1 MTTSATRPVERAGQ
15 GHDGRES
22 NWSDAYARFLAGS
35 LANAQKTLRL
45 YQQTLECVAAGR
57 LPSTIFQEY
66 YPRFVQR
73 HGAVYGERLS
83 QLVAGF
89 MGRFAELNKRN
100 AAFPGDGDDQVS
112 PPVFEARDPARWLE
126 QYAEYAGALNARAV
140 KAYRRQLDQVAEG
153 ALSPEDAQQK
163 VADDMSRGLEH
174 YLRDAGQ
181 LYLQLMLELDGLR
194 GSFEGEYLGGMLAL
208 ADDPTKESVTAVTLQ
223 APAGGVAFQSFTI
236 ENTTNAPMP
245 VRYLATEVRRMDGVG
260 PAFAPK
266 VAINPEVLELEPGT
280 DATIELSLQ
289 LEADRYEVD
298 VPYIGFLYVMDE
310 GERRVELRLRIVA
323 TAPTPEQEER

>member
-1 MTTSATRPVERAGQ
+1 MTTSAPLQVGRAGQ
-15 GHDGRES
+15 GPDDGAS
-22 NWSDAYARFLAGS
+22 SWSDVYARFLSGS

-83 QLVAGF
+83 QVFAEF

-100 AAFPGDGDDQVS
+100 AASPADGDDEVP
-112 PPVFEARDPARWLE
+112 PPVFDARAPARWLE
-126 QYAEYAGALNARAV
+126 QYAEYAGKLNASAL

-153 ALSPEDAQQK
+153 TLSPEDAQQK
-163 VADDMSRGLEH
+163 AADDMSRGLEH

-194 GSFEGEYLGGMLAL
+194 GGFEGEYLGGMLAL
-208 ADDPTKESVTAVTLQ
+208 ADDPTKEEVTAVVLQ
-223 APAGGVAFQSFTI
+223 APLGGVAFQSFTI
-236 ENTTNAPMP
+236 ENTTDAPMP

-266 VAINPEVLELEPGT
+266 MMIAPEVLELAPG
-280 DATIELSLQ
+280 DGATIRLSLP
-289 LEADRYEVD
+289 LEADRFEVD
-298 VPYIGFLYVMDE
+298 VPCVGFLYVMDE
-310 GERRVELRLRIVA
+310 GERRVDLQLRIVA
-323 TAPTPEQEER
+323 TAPVREQEE